1 MINRRIFCK
10 SGPWPVVFLCVV
22 SGWWLSLSRHDDF
35 LHRQGFVSEQ
45 SRLFDDLTRFA
56 KFNAKT
62 LGFVLV
68 SNARHRPAYNTIDR

>member
-1 MINRRIFCK
+1 
-10 SGPWPVVFLCVV
+10 VL
-22 SGWWLSLSRHDDF
+22 GWWLSLGRQDDF

-45 SRLFDDLTRFA
+45 SRLVDDPTRFA

-68 SNARHRPAYNTIDR
+68 RSTTVLSGRLCLRSTDRVSLIL